1 MRLDCDKEG
10 FLRDLAEWTPTAA
23 EQLATA
29 EGILL
34 TESHWEIINLIRH
47 YHGQFNISPPTRVL
61 VKVVAEQLGPEKGRS
76 IYIMQ
81 LFGGKPAKLVA
92 KIAGLP
98 KPTNCD

>member
-10 FLRDLAEWTPTAA
+10 FLRDLADWTPTAA
-23 EQLATA
+23 EQLAAA
-29 EGILL
+29 EDILL
-34 TESHWEIINLIRH
+34 TESHWEIITLIRH
-47 YHGQFNISPPTRVL
+47 YYGQFNISPPTRVL